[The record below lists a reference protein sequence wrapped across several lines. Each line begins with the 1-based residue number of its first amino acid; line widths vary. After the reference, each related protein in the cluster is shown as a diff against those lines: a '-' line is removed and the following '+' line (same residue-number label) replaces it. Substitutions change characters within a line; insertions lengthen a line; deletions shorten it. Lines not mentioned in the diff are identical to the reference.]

1 MAHHG
6 GDYMS
11 KFLSV
16 AVLAGAS
23 AIAALVPS
31 QAEAVPVASW
41 GGFVTVN
48 GGDPTQSAN
57 ITTFGTRAVSSA
69 DGSASVQSTPTPL
82 PAMTAT
88 ATANVSA
95 GGSEAFGSL
104 NYFFEISGPASNS
117 LSVNV
122 FANGSLFSDS
132 GTMQSTDFLRVAAT
146 TIVNTTSVG
155 GNNNGAFTRSATLSG
170 LSYNVDY
177 LVEMNVTALAHPSGT
192 ATTFL
197 DPYLFL
203 DPSLVALGYS
213 IITSDGIGN
222 NLTVNAAVPEPS
234 TWAMMLLG
242 FAGIGFMAYRRTS
255 KPAFRF
261 G

>member
-1 MAHHG
+1 
-6 GDYMS
+6 MS
-11 KFLSV
+11 KLLSL
-16 AVLAGAS
+16 ALLAGAS

-41 GGFVTVN
+41 GGFVTVT
-48 GGDPTQSAN
+48 GDDPTQFAN
-57 ITTFGTRAVSSA
+57 ITTFGTQSVSSA

-82 PAMTAT
+82 PAITST
-88 ATANVSA
+88 ATANA
-95 GGSEAFGSL
+95 TANGSEALGSL

-132 GTMQSTDFLRVAAT
+132 GTMQSTDFLRVAGT
-146 TIVNTTSVG
+146 TIVNTSSIG

-170 LSYNVDY
+170 LSNNVDY

-192 ATTFL
+192 ATAFL
-197 DPYLFL
+197 DPYLSL

-222 NLTVNAAVPEPS
+222 SLTVNAAVPEPS
-234 TWAMMLLG
+234 TWAMLILG
-242 FAGIGFMAYRRTS
+242 FAGIGAMTYRRRKQT
-255 KPAFRF
+255 AALTVA
-261 G
+261 